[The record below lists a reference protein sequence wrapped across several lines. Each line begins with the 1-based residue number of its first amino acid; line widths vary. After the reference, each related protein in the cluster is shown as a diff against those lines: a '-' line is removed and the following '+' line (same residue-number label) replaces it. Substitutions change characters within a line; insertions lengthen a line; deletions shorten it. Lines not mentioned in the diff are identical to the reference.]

1 MVSKSSF
8 TSKLTRDPRQRA
20 EIYSR
25 EGRTQKAAEMYARA
39 GDFRQAARLAIE
51 AGDERLAVDCSLKAA
66 FGVTADGQAARPSP
80 IDQAPPGGR
89 ANQPAPPPS
98 SQPPSLP
105 PQPSQQVRRSQ
116 ELEQPAPAGQ
126 ALHPLQA
133 AELLEAHGHY
143 DEAIGLFELARAY
156 RRAAASALSRG
167 QSARAARLF
176 ERGRAFYDAAVEY
189 ENAELL
195 DDALRVLELEAKRLA
210 KDDRVRLDPKEAA
223 ATQEQLARVGLRRV
237 EVLRKLGKETEASA
251 LLRELRP
258 TAQTVRLLEE
268 SGKYREAIE
277 AALQMGDAETAVRLL
292 QRAPDIDRQL
302 AAQIHLRSGHAVEA
316 GNLFAALGLTR
327 EAAEAYESGGDWA
340 KAGSRWETAQEHE
353 RAAEA
358 YQRARRPRDAAR
370 CYAALGKPQLAA
382 AAYSRAGDHAAAAA
396 QYLKNR
402 QRVAAAAE
410 LVAAGD
416 RAEATKVLMQVA
428 DNSPE
433 REPATLQL
441 VPLLLEQG
449 QAEEALR
456 RLRQLPQLRPSALTA
471 TADRALPARERLYW
485 MGRVYEQ
492 LGKFDQAETCYRELA
507 DPAIEYLDAL
517 ARLVALRER
526 LRPAAG
532 SPPDAGMTPPP
543 FTVSSTLAAAGQ
555 LANQPPPPQAYPSQG
570 AHGTQGAQ
578 QRPPHAPQRTQ
589 EAAASSTTP
598 AGSAPAGSAHVT
610 SSPPPPLAAAAT
622 GFPAGG
628 RPATDQLA
636 TRATTAYPSS
646 AIAGAA
652 AGEQRGSGSVAL
664 TPQPQGGA
672 PEPSPATSGKRQLG
686 TLNVGQVLAGRFQ
699 ILAEIGQGGMG
710 RVYKARDFELGDLVA
725 IKILSSAPDD
735 GSVDAERLLREVQIC
750 RKITHPNVVRV
761 FDLGRH
767 EGAIF
772 IIMELLEGQ
781 VLVDLIDPDRRPPI
795 ARVKTILSE
804 IASGLQEAH
813 ALGVVH
819 RDLKPENVI
828 LTATRLKILDFGIA
842 RMTGFDKRL
851 TKVGFALGSPLY
863 MSPEQIQ
870 GITLD
875 SRSDLYSLGVLAF
888 ALLAGREPFDGANS
902 TAIAI
907 QHLQQP
913 PADLRSVRPDLPPG
927 WNEVVTKLLAKRP
940 DDRYQSS
947 EEVIAALGP
956 LAVEPLDSLAPFE
969 PLDPLESFEPQ
980 EPLK

>member
-8 TSKLTRDPRQRA
+8 TSKLVRDPRQRA
-20 EIYSR
+20 ELYSR
-25 EGRTQKAAEMYARA
+25 EGRPQKAAEMYARA

-66 FGVTADGQAARPSP
+66 FGVTAEGQAALPRQLPQS
-80 IDQAPPGGR
+80 G
-89 ANQPAPPPS
+89 QP
-98 SQPPSLP
+98 Q
-105 PQPSQQVRRSQ
+105 
-116 ELEQPAPAGQ
+116 PAGQ
-126 ALHPLQA
+126 DPPALQDLQALPALPA
-133 AELLEAHGHY
+133 AELLEAHGHH
-143 DEAIGLFELARAY
+143 DEAIGLFELAHAY
-156 RRAAASALSRG
+156 RRAAASALALG

-195 DDALRVLELEAKRLA
+195 DDALRLLELEAKRLG
-210 KDDRVRLDPKEAA
+210 KDGRGRVDPHA
-223 ATQEQLARVGLRRV
+223 ATTAATASTQEQQLARVGLRRV
-237 EVLRKLGKETEASA
+237 EVLRKLGKEAEASA

-258 TAQTVRLLEE
+258 TTQTVRLLEE

-277 AALQMGDAETAVRLL
+277 AALQMGDVETAVRLL
-292 QRAPDIDRQL
+292 HRAPDIDRQL
-302 AAQIHLRSGHAVEA
+302 AAQIYLRSGHAIEA

-358 YQRARRPRDAAR
+358 YLRARRPRDAAR
-370 CYAALGKPQLAA
+370 CYAVVGKPQLAA
-382 AAYSRAGDHAAAAA
+382 AAYSKAGDHAAAAA

-416 RAEATKVLMQVA
+416 KTEAAKVLMQVA

-433 REPATLQL
+433 REAATLLL

-449 QAEEALR
+449 QAEEAQR
-456 RLRQLPQLRPSALTA
+456 RLRQLPAVRPSALTA

-485 MGRVYEQ
+485 LGRAYEQ
-492 LGKFDQAETCYRELA
+492 LGKLDQAETCFRELA
-507 DPAIEYLDAL
+507 APGVEHLDAM

-526 LRPAAG
+526 LRPTAAAPPGPRSPG
-532 SPPDAGMTPPP
+532 SPGSTPPP
-543 FTVSSTLAAAGQ
+543 YTVSSTLAAAGQ
-555 LANQPPPPQAYPSQG
+555 LAQPQQAPQAQAPHGLQEPTAASGAGG
-570 AHGTQGAQ
+570 AHSTPGT
-578 QRPPHAPQRTQ
+578 AP
-589 EAAASSTTP
+589 AAAGA
-598 AGSAPAGSAHVT
+598 AGR
-610 SSPPPPLAAAAT
+610 
-622 GFPAGG
+622 G
-628 RPATDQLA
+628 RPATDELA
-636 TRATTAYPSS
+636 THATTAYPST
-646 AIAGAA
+646 AA
-652 AGEQRGSGSVAL
+652 AAARAARWTPGSAAAPPLS
-664 TPQPQGGA
+664 PGGR
-672 PEPSPATSGKRQLG
+672 PEPPPATAGHRPIG
-686 TLNVGQVLAGRFQ
+686 TLAVGQVLAGRFQ
-699 ILAEIGQGGMG
+699 ILAELGQGGMG
-710 RVYKARDFELGDLVA
+710 RVYKARDFELGDMVA

-781 VLVDLIDPDRRPPI
+781 VLVDLIDPARRPPI
-795 ARVKTILSE
+795 ARVKTILIE

-813 ALGVVH
+813 TLGVVH

-851 TKVGFALGSPLY
+851 TQVGFALGSPLY

-875 SRSDLYSLGVLAF
+875 NRSDLYSLGVLAF
-888 ALLAGREPFDGANS
+888 ALLVGREPFDGANS

-913 PADLRSVRPDLPPG
+913 PPDLYSLRPDLPAG
-927 WNEVVTKLLAKRP
+927 WGEVVTKLLAKRP
-940 DDRYQSS
+940 DDRYQAC
-947 EEVIAALGP
+947 EEVIAALTP
-956 LAVEPLDSLAPFE
+956 LPVEPLAFPAPIEPLEPLE
-969 PLDPLESFEPQ
+969 PLDPDVSFDPLAPSEPQ
-980 EPLK
+980 DPWE